1 MERARCVNP
10 PGAERE
16 RRVPRRG
23 FDLGLDRP
31 SRQGWF
37 AYLLL
42 LPAALLIVAF
52 IVYPLFVSFD
62 LSFQNVNMARIG
74 DPRRPFTTANYARLF
89 FSAEFWESAWV
100 TFKLIVV
107 VTVCCFGIGIG
118 TALLLNN
125 RFRGRRLARLLVALP
140 WAVPEVV
147 AVVIFAWLFD
157 SSFGLVSWLLVK
169 IGLTSE
175 MMAWFSDPS
184 AAFIAVSI
192 TMIWKA
198 YPFVSTMALA
208 GLQSIPDDLYG
219 AARVDGATAW
229 QQFRHVTLPSLMP
242 VIAITAVLLVLWLF
256 RDFSIVYVMT
266 QGGPV
271 RATQTLSIMTY
282 QQAFGFFRMG
292 YASAVGVVT
301 LILCLLAGLLLVGR
315 RTDAIY

>member
-1 MERARCVNP
+1 VPASV
-10 PGAERE
+10 ATTTL
-16 RRVPRRG
+16 RRDGLPRRR
-23 FDLGLDRP
+23 FDLGLSRP
-31 SRQGWF
+31 SRQVWF

-42 LPAALLIVAF
+42 LPAAALIVAF

-74 DPRRPFTTANYARLF
+74 DLRRPFTLANYTRLF
-89 FSAEFWESAWV
+89 ASEEFWQSVWV
-100 TFKLIVV
+100 TFELITV
-107 VTVCCFGIGIG
+107 VTVCCFGVGIG
-118 TALLLNN
+118 TALMLNN
-125 RFRGRRLARLLVALP
+125 RFRGRRIARLLIALP

-169 IGLTSE
+169 TGLTHG
-175 MMAWFSDPS
+175 MVAWFSDPS
-184 AAFIAVSI
+184 AAFIAVSV
-192 TMIWKA
+192 TMVWKA

-219 AARVDGATAW
+219 AARVDGATAR
-229 QQFRHVTLPSLMP
+229 QQFLHVTLPSLMP

-282 QQAFGFFRMG
+282 QQAFSFFRMG

-301 LILCLLAGLLLVGR
+301 LVLCLLAGLLLVGR

>member
-1 MERARCVNP
+1 V
-10 PGAERE
+10 
-16 RRVPRRG
+16 RRR

-31 SRQGWF
+31 SRQVWF

-42 LPAALLIVAF
+42 LPAAALIVAF

-62 LSFQNVNMARIG
+62 LSFQNVNLARIG
-74 DPRRPFTTANYARLF
+74 DARHPFTFANYVRLF
-89 FSAEFWESAWV
+89 ASDEFWGSVWV
-100 TFKLIVV
+100 TFELIAV
-107 VTVCCFGIGIG
+107 VTVCCFAVGIG
-118 TALLLNN
+118 TALMLNN
-125 RFRGRRLARLLVALP
+125 GFRGRRIARLLVALP

-169 IGLTSE
+169 LGLTRT
-175 MMAWFSDPS
+175 MIAWFTDPA

-192 TMIWKA
+192 TMVWKA

-208 GLQSIPDDLYG
+208 GLQAIPDDLYG
-219 AARVDGATAW
+219 AARVDGATAR
-229 QQFRHVTLPSLMP
+229 QQFVHVTLPSLMP

-282 QQAFGFFRMG
+282 QQAFSFFHMG

-301 LILCLLAGLLLVGR
+301 LVLCLLAGLLLVGR